1 MNFLAHLA
9 LSGEEEEVILGN
21 FMGDAV
27 KGRLTP
33 RYSGHLLNGLRLHR
47 FIDQFTDEHP
57 INASA
62 RKILH
67 KVTGKYA
74 GVALDLTYDHFLA
87 KRFQEIKGESLIN
100 FEARMIRVLFA
111 HEPQMP
117 DRTQRL
123 FQAMSTG
130 HWLSSYASEAGFERA
145 CVGLGSRIPRKNGL
159 EFVPELVKQEH
170 IRLQDYFDDFFPK
183 LEFASAEKL
192 LYWDKIK

>member
-1 MNFLAHLA
+1 
-9 LSGEEEEVILGN
+9 
-21 FMGDAV
+21 MGDAV

-62 RKILH
+62 RKILR

-74 GVALDLTYDHFLA
+74 GVALDLTYDHLLA
-87 KRFQEIKGESLIN
+87 LRFQEIKGESLID
-100 FEARMIRVLFA
+100 FEARMFRVLA
-111 HEPQMP
+111 SHESQMP
-117 DRTQRL
+117 DRTKRL
-123 FQAMSTG
+123 FRAMSAG
-130 HWLSSYASEAGFERA
+130 HWLSGYASEAGFERA

-170 IRLQDYFDDFFPK
+170 LKLQEHFDEFFPK
-183 LEFASAEKL
+183 LQFSSAEKL
-192 LYWDKIK
+192 IYWDKIK